1 MGEEVSVSEMTKKPL
16 SSTSTHFILVHG
28 VSHGAW
34 CWYKVRTLLESSG
47 HTVTCVDLKASGID
61 RTDVDSI
68 LSFQDYNQ
76 PLVDIMTS
84 LPNEHK
90 VILVGHSA
98 GGISVTDAIH
108 KFPDKIQAAVY
119 VAASMLN
126 LGFQTDQ
133 DVKDGGPDI
142 SELGD
147 AIEFGFGLGKDEPPT
162 SAFVKQQSQRE
173 IFYQLSP
180 IEDCTL
186 ASMLLRPF
194 PLAVTQAKLEE
205 GKESSERVARIYIK
219 TLQDRVIKPNQQDA
233 MIKRWPPL
241 QVYAIDTDHSPFFST
256 PFVLSGLLAKVAHS
270 L

>member
-1 MGEEVSVSEMTKKPL
+1 MGEEVLAKEMTKNLL
-16 SSTSTHFILVHG
+16 SSSSIKTTSAHFILVHG

-61 RTDVDSI
+61 RTNVDSI
-68 LSFQDYNQ
+68 TSFQDYNQ
-76 PLVDIMTS
+76 PLVDLMSS
-84 LPNEHK
+84 LPHQHK

-108 KFPDKIQAAVY
+108 KFPHKIEAAVY

-133 DVKDGGPDI
+133 DLKDGAPDI

-147 AIEFGFGLGKDEPPT
+147 AIEFGFGLGVEQPPT
-162 SAFVKQQSQRE
+162 SAFVKQQSQRQ

-180 IEDCTL
+180 IEVNL
-186 ASMLLRPF
+186 F
-194 PLAVTQAKLEE
+194 
-205 GKESSERVARIYIK
+205 
-219 TLQDRVIKPNQQDA
+219 
-233 MIKRWPPL
+233 
-241 QVYAIDTDHSPFFST
+241 T
-256 PFVLSGLLAKVAHS
+256 PTFRYQT
-270 L
+270 